1 MIFPGFHQMAASHIF
16 LMEQNFH
23 SHPKRLDFRVI
34 FETPLRQI
42 IPWALGVIL
51 VAGAGLSLCTALLNV
66 RKRGLEG

>member
-1 MIFPGFHQMAASHIF
+1 MMFPGIHQMAASHIF

-23 SHPKRLDFRVI
+23 SHAKRLDFRII

-51 VAGAGLSLCTALLNV
+51 VSGAGLSLCTAFLNE
-66 RKRGLEG
+66 RKLGLEG